1 MSSVSEDTWT
11 AVVADW
17 LTTGAINTV
26 ACGLAYRTFPRTQ
39 LGKTLR
45 YLAFTELFRGIGYTF
60 QAVALWNVD
69 PRLVNAISSSTYG
82 SLWGV
87 TDILCIHYSWMKLSI
102 IAPSMQHNYVQATF
116 YTFYV
121 LIWLTHPSIT
131 IFELIRYFSDN
142 EYGNDNIFKLIK
154 FTFIFILDFIL
165 TLRILYEISLR
176 LNKRT
181 MTFRQ
186 QDDFEKKYMITS
198 LIRIIFGSL
207 LYMALTIC
215 YFIYGQFPSITQSIF
230 TIDQIKRILPTLL
243 VIDFLLTKVET
254 YETFNSD
261 QNFTPST
268 ITTRF
273 RTV

>member
-17 LTTGAINTV
+17 LATGAINTV
-26 ACGLAYRTFPRTQ
+26 ACGLAYRTYPNTQ
-39 LGKTLR
+39 LGKTLQ
-45 YLAFTELFRGIGYTF
+45 YLALAELFRGIGYTL
-60 QAVALWNVD
+60 QAIALWNVD

-82 SLWGV
+82 SLWGI

-102 IAPSMQHNYVQATF
+102 IAPSMQHLYVRAIF

-131 IFELIRYFSDN
+131 VFELIRYYSN
-142 EYGNDNIFKLIK
+142 SEYGNDNMFKLIK

-165 TLRILYEISLR
+165 TSRILYEISLR
-176 LNKRT
+176 LNKST
-181 MTFRQ
+181 ITFRQ
-186 QDDFEKKYMITS
+186 QDAFEKKYMIIS

-230 TIDQIKRILPTLL
+230 MIDQVKRILPTLL

-254 YETFNSD
+254 YETFNHD
-261 QNFTPST
+261 QNNTPST
-268 ITTRF
+268 VTTRL
-273 RTV
+273 RTI